1 VRLEN
6 FLGGDFS
13 SSKETVK
20 VRVLSAVLFDT
31 EIHQVETDFLQR
43 ESTYPPLGNFTDL
56 ALKSAGATAMLP
68 LSCNQ
73 LCPLPGF

>member
-1 VRLEN
+1 MPLCVLVAPTKTTASAQRQL
-6 FLGGDFS
+6 
-13 SSKETVK
+13 K

-43 ESTYPPLGNFTDL
+43 ESNFTDL
-56 ALKSAGATAMLP
+56 ALKSAGATALLP

>member
-1 VRLEN
+1 MRLEN
-6 FLGGDFS
+6 FLGGDFF

-43 ESTYPPLGNFTDL
+43 ESNFTDL
-56 ALKSAGATAMLP
+56 VLKSAGATALLP
-68 LSCNQ
+68 LSCYQ